1 MKNIINIYSLA
12 FSMIMLVFASCEK
25 DFLDIN
31 DDPNNPLSVPTG
43 QLMTAAQS
51 NLSYTFANGSGG
63 LGLYTGTVAKHWV
76 QRGTINDYGL
86 VGGDFTVATAWPSIY
101 AGAMTDLQVL
111 IEQGTLEEDF
121 GTVGAGQVMRA
132 FIMASV
138 VDLWGEVPYFEIG
151 LGAANEAPVYDE
163 GEAVYNALFT
173 LIDDGIAN
181 LSTTN
186 ASVTGDV
193 IYNGDASS
201 WITLANSLKLRML
214 NNVRLTR
221 DVSTEVN
228 AILTSGNFITQLS
241 EDFELQYGSSFN
253 PENRNP
259 GFASEWVVNSGTRI
273 DPFFFETMR
282 GTDTFGHGGLLP
294 AGAGLTDPRIPY
306 YFFNQL
312 PADAADSDAENPC
325 AYCPS
330 RSGTG
335 FLSIFSYS
343 FNIDPNEGFAQGRS
357 STLGGLY
364 AFGGRYDDGAGGIAS
379 NAASLL
385 GGQVTGTGS
394 TPQRLLDGVEIAFI
408 RAELAQTSVSSENAR
423 GMLVAALDA
432 SFAKV
437 NEVANAAGAPLIGA
451 SDIAAY
457 SDAVMVNYDGASPSG
472 QLEII
477 MVSKWIAQF
486 GNSVVS
492 YNDIRRTGFPRLHD
506 GNTDNLAVTTQTRT
520 FPLALPYDANN
531 LTLNVNAPAQRAIA
545 VDGVFWDK

>member
-1 MKNIINIYSLA
+1 
-12 FSMIMLVFASCEK
+12 MIMLVFISCEK

-31 DDPNNPLSVPTG
+31 NDPNNPLSVPTG

-63 LGLYTGTVAKHWV
+63 LGLYAGTVSKHWV
-76 QRGTINDYGL
+76 QRGLINDNGL
-86 VGGDFTVATAWPSIY
+86 QGADFTIVTAWPSIY
-101 AGAMTDLQVL
+101 AGSMTDLQVL
-111 IEQGTLEEDF
+111 IEQGTLEKNF
-121 GTVGAGQVMRA
+121 GTVGAAQVMRA
-132 FIMASV
+132 FIMAFT

-151 LGAANEAPVYDE
+151 QGSANEAPAFDD

-173 LIDDGIAN
+173 LIDEGIAN
-181 LSTTN
+181 LKTPK
-186 ASVTGDV
+186 ARITGDL
-193 IYNGDASS
+193 IYGGDAAS

-221 DVSTEVN
+221 SVSAEVN
-228 AILTSGNFITQLS
+228 AILSSGDIITGIAD
-241 EDFELQYGSSFN
+241 DFELSYGTSFN

-259 GFASEWVVNSGTRI
+259 GFAFEWVLNSGTRI

-282 GTDTFGHGGLLP
+282 GADTYGHGGLHP
-294 AGAGLTDPRIPY
+294 AGVGVVDPRIPY

-312 PADAADSDAENPC
+312 PAEAADSDAENPC

-357 STLGGLY
+357 SSIGGLY
-364 AFGGRYDDGAGGIAS
+364 PMGGRYDDGEGGIAS
-379 NAASLL
+379 NSASLL
-385 GGQVTGTGS
+385 AGQVTGVGN
-394 TPQRLLDGVEIAFI
+394 TPQRLLDAIEVAFI
-408 RAELAQTSVSSENAR
+408 RAELAQTGVSSEIAR
-423 GMLVAALDA
+423 DMLVAALDV
-432 SFAKV
+432 SFVKV
-437 NEVANAAGAPLIGA
+437 NELATAAAAPLIA
-451 SDIAAY
+451 QVDIDAY
-457 SDAVMVNYDGASPSG
+457 RDAVIANYDAASPAV

-477 MVSKWIAQF
+477 MVSKWISQF

-492 YNDIRRTGFPRLHD
+492 YNDIRRTGYPRLHN
-506 GNTDNLAVTTQTRT
+506 GNTDNLGTTVQTRA
-520 FPLALPYDANN
+520 FPLALPYDDTN
-531 LTLNVNAPAQRAIA
+531 LSLNVNAPDQRAIA